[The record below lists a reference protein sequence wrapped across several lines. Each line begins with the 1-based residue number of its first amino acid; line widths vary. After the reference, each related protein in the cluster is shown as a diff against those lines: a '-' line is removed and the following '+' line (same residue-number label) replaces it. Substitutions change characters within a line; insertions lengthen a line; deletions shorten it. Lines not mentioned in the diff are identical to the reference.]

1 MRSSSRGA
9 LALLACLLPAL
20 ALSAPERATE
30 DVIAERMLRVQ
41 TASGGWPKHLADG
54 PVTYTRAFSA
64 AEERVLSRSDRTDD
78 ATIDNDAT
86 TREIRHLA
94 DAWVSTGNA
103 AYRDAALRGVD
114 YLLAAQYR
122 NGGWP
127 QFHPDRSA
135 YRAQI
140 TFNDNAMTQVVSLL
154 QDIAEGKDSLSA
166 LTPLRGDRAEAAVQR
181 AIALILD
188 LQVRIDGVP
197 TIWAAQYDETRL
209 IPETAR
215 SYELPSLA
223 SAESVAIVRLLMRQV
238 PTPRIAAA
246 VEHAGAWFSAHGIT
260 DTAVERIGDP
270 GKRPKDV
277 RLVARPG
284 QTVWARFYDLQQQKP
299 LLVDRGGAIV
309 LALADMSEE
318 RRTGYAWYGT
328 WPEKLLRQE
337 LPAWRQQR
345 AAVSAPALS
354 TQPASSSP
362 LTALR
367 RDATTYHANLPMNIP
382 VNAPDSSR

>member
-1 MRSSSRGA
+1 MTLSQCAA
-9 LALLACLLPAL
+9 LALLACMFPVAV
-20 ALSAPERATE
+20 SAAPVQATK

-64 AEERVLSRSDRTDD
+64 AEEHVLAQTDRADD

-86 TREIRHLA
+86 TREIKHLA

-103 AYRDAALRGVD
+103 TYRDAALRGVD

-140 TFNDNAMTQVVSLL
+140 TFNDNAMTHVVSVL
-154 QDIAEGKDSLSA
+154 QDIAEGNGSLSA
-166 LTPLRGDRAEAAVQR
+166 LTPLRGEMAATAVQR

-209 IPETAR
+209 VPETAR

-223 SAESVAIVRLLMRQV
+223 SAESVAIVRLLMRQA
-238 PTPRIAAA
+238 PTPRIVAA
-246 VEHAGAWFSAHGIT
+246 VEHAGTWFSAHGLT
-260 DTAVERIGDP
+260 DTAIERIGEP

-277 RLVARPG
+277 RLVARSG

-309 LALADMSEE
+309 AALADMSEE

-328 WPEKLLRQE
+328 WPEKLLLQE

-345 AAVSAPALS
+345 ANATA
-354 TQPASSSP
+354 
-362 LTALR
+362 TAL
-367 RDATTYHANLPMNIP
+367 TP
-382 VNAPDSSR
+382 

>member
-1 MRSSSRGA
+1 MTSGVIRLIRDACLSKGCFEMRSSPRAA
-9 LALLACLLPAL
+9 LVLLACLLPVA
-20 ALSAPERATE
+20 ALSAPIQATE
-30 DVIAERMLRVQ
+30 DAVAERMLRVQ

-54 PVTYTRAFSA
+54 AVTYTRAFSP
-64 AEERVLSRSDRTDD
+64 AEERVLAQPDRADD

-86 TREIRHLA
+86 TREIKHLA
-94 DAWVSTGNA
+94 DAWVSTGNV

-127 QFHPDRSA
+127 QFHPDRSS

-140 TFNDNAMTQVVSLL
+140 TFNDNAMTHVVNLL
-154 QDIAEGKDSLSA
+154 QDIAEGKGALSA
-166 LTPLRGDRAEAAVQR
+166 LRPLRGDRAEAAAQR

-197 TIWAAQYDETRL
+197 TIWAAQYDEMRL
-209 IPETAR
+209 VPETAR

-223 SAESVAIVRLLMRQV
+223 SAESVAIVRLLMRQE
-238 PTPRIAAA
+238 PTPRIVAA
-246 VEHAGAWFSAHGIT
+246 VEHASTWFSAHGIR
-260 DTAVERIGDP
+260 DTTVERIGEP
-270 GKRPKDV
+270 GKRPTDV
-277 RLVARPG
+277 RLAARPG

-309 LALADMSEE
+309 HALADMSEE

-328 WPEKLLRQE
+328 WPEKLLHQE

-345 AAVSAPALS
+345 ANV
-354 TQPASSSP
+354 
-362 LTALR
+362 TA
-367 RDATTYHANLPMNIP
+367 AAFTP
-382 VNAPDSSR
+382 